1 MFLPFKPRY
10 DLELGLSGMAG
21 KWDSS
26 DTHLYTAGVVDA
38 ALHLGPSF
46 EAKGEYIRTR
56 YGTDDLGLIT
66 QEGWWSQVGY
76 KLAGLN
82 LELPGVNNLELVGR
96 YDSLHDGQGTSTRRY
111 SVGYVYYLTSALLF
125 EGDYE
130 FLHSTDPSQVN
141 QLVFQL
147 SYGF

>member
-1 MFLPFKPRY
+1 M
-10 DLELGLSGMAG
+10 
-21 KWDSS
+21 
-26 DTHLYTAGVVDA
+26 
-38 ALHLGPSF
+38 
-46 EAKGEYIRTR
+46 
-56 YGTDDLGLIT
+56 
-66 QEGWWSQVGY
+66 GY